1 MPITE
6 TEWKEHHQ
14 KFGTQSIET
23 MSIEDYR
30 RALVEEAFFWD
41 EPHGFIVHT
50 LSGERIVTNTA
61 QLDALLE
68 HLDGLRELLPQGP
81 GDSKEMVK

>member
-30 RALVEEAFFWD
+30 RALVEEAFF
-41 EPHGFIVHT
+41 GMNHT
-50 LSGERIVTNTA
+50 VL
-61 QLDALLE
+61 
-68 HLDGLRELLPQGP
+68 
-81 GDSKEMVK
+81 

>member
-23 MSIEDYR
+23 MSIEDD
-30 RALVEEAFFWD
+30 LPPE
-41 EPHGFIVHT
+41 
-50 LSGERIVTNTA
+50 
-61 QLDALLE
+61 LDTTV
-68 HLDGLRELLPQGP
+68 
-81 GDSKEMVK
+81 S

>member
-30 RALVEEAFFWD
+30 CALAEEAFFWD

-50 LSGERIVTNTA
+50 LSGERIVTNTE
-61 QLDALLE
+61 QLDTLLE
-68 HLDGLRELLPQGP
+68 HLEGYRDKLPSLP
-81 GDSKEMVK
+81 T